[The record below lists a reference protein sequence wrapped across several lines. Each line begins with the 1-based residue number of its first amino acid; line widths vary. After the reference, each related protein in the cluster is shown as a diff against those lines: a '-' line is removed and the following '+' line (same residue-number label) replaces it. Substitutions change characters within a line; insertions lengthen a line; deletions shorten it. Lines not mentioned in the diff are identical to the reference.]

1 MKQILDRA
9 TQGCSNFEGQHGRRD
24 VNAVFNGV
32 YALARHFGTLGQ
44 FLLSQARGLSQLFQ
58 IVAQL
63 FVVFTHALLFFKFFN
78 GTGDFFAS
86 VREEITGNHHTR
98 ADGANQQTNTLEKSS
113 KYNHAK

>member
-9 TQGCSNFEGQHGRRD
+9 TQGCSNLEGQHGRRD
-24 VNAVFNGV
+24 VYAVFNGV

-78 GTGDFFAS
+78 GIGDFFAS
-86 VREEITGNHHTR
+86 VREEITGNHHTH